1 MTYDAINPNHYKGD
15 RQFEPIEVIED
26 WGLNYHLGNAL
37 KYISRNGRKPGE
49 DPREGLSKAIWYL
62 ERLQDKYDDEVACGC
77 PPGCECEPCPDCLT
91 PTEKMVSL
99 TFAQDEIEFQALGR
113 IPNSVLFGSDEDM
126 IQAAQAVPFEAT
138 YEDILEFEN
147 WDPSLGPIE
156 PDIDDQPLDYWGK
169 DQPLS
174 SQENWNSDAL
184 SSSACYPTFGK
195 DLSKFSDTEIVHQS
209 YEGGYI
215 FGHQKN
221 GDVRILGKSGEPVTT
236 FDGDNAPSEYE
247 PPLHDC

>member
-1 MTYDAINPNHYKGD
+1 MSYDAINPNHYRGG

-62 ERLQDKYDDEVACGC
+62 ERLQDQYAEEARAQD
-77 PPGCECEPCPDCLT
+77 
-91 PTEKMVSL
+91 
-99 TFAQDEIEFQALGR
+99 QDEIEFHALSD
-113 IPNSVLFGSDEDM
+113 IPSSVIFGSDEDM
-126 IQAAQAVPFEAT
+126 IQAAQPVPFEAT
-138 YEDILEFEN
+138 YEDIVEFES
-147 WDPSLGPIE
+147 W
-156 PDIDDQPLDYWGK
+156 
-169 DQPLS
+169 
-174 SQENWNSDAL
+174 
-184 SSSACYPTFGK
+184 GK
-195 DLSKFSDTEIVHQS
+195 DLSKFGDTEIVHQS

-221 GDVRILGKSGEPVTT
+221 GDVRILGKHGEPVTR

-247 PPLHDC
+247 PPVHDC

>member
-62 ERLQDKYDDEVACGC
+62 ERLQDKYDDEIACER
-77 PPGCECEPCPDCLT
+77 PS
-91 PTEKMVSL
+91 PTSKMVDMTL
-99 TFAQDEIEFQALGR
+99 EQDEIEFRAMGE
-113 IPNSVLFGSDEDM
+113 ISDSVLFGSDEDV
-126 IQAAQAVPFEAT
+126 IQAAQPVPFEAT
-138 YEDILEFEN
+138 GEDILEFDNWFKAAYEDILEFEN
-147 WDPSLGPIE
+147 WDPSLGPVE
-156 PDIDDQPLDYWGK
+156 PDIDDQPL
-169 DQPLS
+169 
-174 SQENWNSDAL
+174 ENW
-184 SSSACYPTFGK
+184 GK
-195 DLSKFSDTEIVHQS
+195 DLSKFGDTEIVHQS

-221 GDVRILGKSGEPVTT
+221 GNVRVLGKDGAAVTT

>member
-37 KYISRNGRKPGE
+37 KYIARNGRKPGE

-62 ERLQDKYDDEVACGC
+62 ERLQDRYDDAVSCDC
-77 PPGCECEPCPDCLT
+77 PFGCECETCDKCSDPVKT
-91 PTEKMVSL
+91 MVGMTL
-99 TFAQDEIEFQALGR
+99 DQDEIEFQALND

-126 IQAAQAVPFEAT
+126 IQAAQPVPFEAT
-138 YEDILEFEN
+138 YEDILEFDA
-147 WDPSLGPIE
+147 WGTDSIPHLG
-156 PDIDDQPLDYWGK
+156 
-169 DQPLS
+169 
-174 SQENWNSDAL
+174 SQ
-184 SSSACYPTFGK
+184 TFSK

-209 YEGGYI
+209 YEDGYI

-221 GDVRILGKSGEPVTT
+221 GDVRILGKHGEPVTT
-236 FDGDNAPSEYE
+236 FDGDNSPSEYE
-247 PPLHDC
+247 APLHDC

>member
-62 ERLQDKYDDEVACGC
+62 ERLQDKYDDEVVCDC
-77 PPGCECEPCPDCLT
+77 PPGCECESCPGCPSPGVAD
-91 PTEKMVSL
+91 MVDL
-99 TFAQDEIEFQALGR
+99 TFRQDEIEFQALGS

-126 IQAAQAVPFEAT
+126 IMAAQPVPFEAT
-138 YEDILEFEN
+138 YEDILEFEA

-156 PDIDDQPLDYWGK
+156 PDVDEQSLDYWGT
-169 DQPLS
+169 DSVPHLGTQ
-174 SQENWNSDAL
+174 
-184 SSSACYPTFGK
+184 TFGK
-195 DLSKFSDTEIVHQS
+195 DLSKFSDTEIVFQS

-221 GDVRILGKSGEPVTT
+221 GDVRVLGKHGAPVTT